1 VRAVALAAL
10 SAVARVPGFLIPV
23 LVAATYGA
31 GPHTDAYFV
40 AYGAALLAAG
50 TLAQSV
56 EVAIVPFAARAI
68 LTRGAAA
75 RGFFD
80 RSAGALTATSALL
93 WLAVVPVV
101 TLATTA
107 GLRGDVL
114 RYAASFTPLVLL
126 WCGSAV
132 YAGGH
137 VSQSRIATAT
147 GSTLWR
153 GAGGL
158 AALAVLPAGTGLWAV
173 GLGLGLGELCRVL
186 WLRRRMWTKT
196 PLGGWGGE
204 GARVAD
210 GPNSS
215 LARATAAVMFG
226 SSMGT
231 AAPVLEKLM
240 AVSLAAGAAS
250 HLEYA
255 YRLLA
260 IPAVLFD
267 GALAPMLLARWSQ
280 AVAATGRPPAAAELW
295 RPVGK
300 GLGLAGAIGLTTAL
314 LAPGLVHVLL
324 LHGRFRPEDAAT
336 VSRVLQ
342 GLSIGF
348 VATMATLLLER
359 FYIAA
364 ARTGT
369 IATYSSLRAAVRVLV
384 ALVLLR
390 RLGILAFVIG
400 YAVAEWGYLA
410 ALTARARPALSATP
424 APAAPVP
431 GSPETA

>member
-1 VRAVALAAL
+1 M
-10 SAVARVPGFLIPV
+10 
-23 LVAATYGA
+23 
-31 GPHTDAYFV
+31 
-40 AYGAALLAAG
+40 
-50 TLAQSV
+50 
-56 EVAIVPFAARAI
+56 
-68 LTRGAAA
+68 
-75 RGFFD
+75 
-80 RSAGALTATSALL
+80 
-93 WLAVVPVV
+93 
-101 TLATTA
+101 
-107 GLRGDVL
+107 
-114 RYAASFTPLVLL
+114 
-126 WCGSAV
+126 
-132 YAGGH
+132 GG
-137 VSQSRIATAT
+137 
-147 GSTLWR
+147 
-153 GAGGL
+153 
-158 AALAVLPAGTGLWAV
+158 
-173 GLGLGLGELCRVL
+173 
-186 WLRRRMWTKT
+186 
-196 PLGGWGGE
+196 
-204 GARVAD
+204 RVAD

-336 VSRVLQ
+336 VSGVLQ

-410 ALTARARPALSATP
+410 ALAARARPASGSTSAGAAPGRGTTHPGRVRGRPPTAPSPPVTRREPRGLRHRAIRWTP
-424 APAAPVP
+424 SRWRFATGTRGRRRTRPSRTTAAPAV
-431 GSPETA
+431 